1 MTSFTYSDNYIFFFL
16 FTLLRTHKNISN
28 KHVWPSHHG
37 NYCAYRHKEVTKTK
51 KEKALLF
58 VGKHPQ
64 GLVCTLEGKKKEVL
78 KLEEV
83 DKVLRRDWT
92 EASVRVVGC
101 ARMAA
106 VLEYMKQQRCQT

>member
-1 MTSFTYSDNYIFFFL
+1 M
-16 FTLLRTHKNISN
+16 
-28 KHVWPSHHG
+28 
-37 NYCAYRHKEVTKTK
+37 
-51 KEKALLF
+51 
-58 VGKHPQ
+58 GKHPQ
-64 GLVCTLEGKKKEVL
+64 GLACTLEGKKKEVL